1 MKKLKFILSAFAIL
15 ILIYLAAMAY
25 RTFTV
30 VSELTSFTTEHF
42 IINYRG
48 VYESE
53 AHQVAEQ
60 LEENYQRIRT
70 DLNDPEHD
78 SIRVF
83 IHATQSDFN
92 QATGLLN
99 STANGTSRGP
109 NVFHMRWT
117 NWFNSILP
125 DDPIKTAIHEFTHC
139 VQLNILIKQ
148 ALHELNDQ
156 DKTQFDKL
164 FEKKFLKDYPQWFW
178 EAICDYEAGI
188 VNGISVRYGMDK
200 NLTLESLNNSNQIYN
215 VGYTLIEYI
224 VDKWGRDKLAPLIV
238 SYVDI
243 EGVLKVSETE
253 FEKGWIEFVN
263 KKY

>member
-1 MKKLKFILSAFAIL
+1 
-15 ILIYLAAMAY
+15 
-25 RTFTV
+25 
-30 VSELTSFTTEHF
+30 
-42 IINYRG
+42 
-48 VYESE
+48 
-53 AHQVAEQ
+53 
-60 LEENYQRIRT
+60 
-70 DLNDPEHD
+70 
-78 SIRVF
+78 
-83 IHATQSDFN
+83 
-92 QATGLLN
+92 
-99 STANGTSRGP
+99 
-109 NVFHMRWT
+109 
-117 NWFNSILP
+117 
-125 DDPIKTAIHEFTHC
+125 
-139 VQLNILIKQ
+139 
-148 ALHELNDQ
+148 LNDQ